1 MSIDRII
8 KSGGFLLLALTFAA
22 CGDAEAGAGEGE
34 EPFVRIINVETREVR
49 PRPFVEQIRLT
60 GTVKANQDVTISA
73 QESGAVEEIVVDKGS
88 AVQAGDA
95 LIRLD
100 DRILSS
106 QVAEARAQASLAEET
121 WDRRRRL
128 WEEDQVGSELA
139 YLEARSN
146 AEQAR
151 ARLENLEER
160 LRRTVIRAPITGMLE
175 ERHVEVGTLLSPGT
189 PVARIVALNP
199 VKVQGGVPERYAADV
214 SRGAKATVTFDVLA
228 DQRFEGTMS
237 YVGSTVNT
245 SSRTFPVEFTLPN
258 PGGAIKP
265 EMVANIA
272 VERRVIDDA
281 IVVPQQA
288 LVRIAEGFVVFV
300 VEGEGAEATANRR
313 QVEVETSQ
321 QNQVVIRSG
330 LDAGERLVVVGQNQ
344 VADGDRV
351 RVVQEA
357 NQ

>member
-1 MSIDRII
+1 
-8 KSGGFLLLALTFAA
+8 
-22 CGDAEAGAGEGE
+22 
-34 EPFVRIINVETREVR
+34 
-49 PRPFVEQIRLT
+49 VEQIRLT

-199 VKVQGGVPERYAADV
+199 VKVQGGVPERYSADV

-313 QVEVETSQ
+313 EVEVETSQ